1 MKKGLGPAAKERN
14 SIVKKNTANGICR
27 SSRAK
32 PKLAFICIGQRPTLW
47 LFRPYRGCLSM
58 CFSVSQSPPPATRGH
73 RRFPPLQNPFLTFSG
88 QKPSFPLHALFANLL
103 LFLFANLLFFPFLQR
118 RSVRPVHPI
127 SVSN

>member
-14 SIVKKNTANGICR
+14 SIVKKNTANEICR

-32 PKLAFICIGQRPTLW
+32 LGSTLYIGQRPTLW

-58 CFSVSQSPPPATRGH
+58 CFSVSQSPPPATRGY

-103 LFLFANLLFFPFLQR
+103 PVLLFFPFLPR
-118 RSVRPVHPI
+118 RSVRPAHPI